1 MEKHPTLFVTHRG
14 ERHQQAAIEAAPP
27 ELEITVRRSP
37 SKEEVIAL
45 LPGKEFLISERT
57 GTIDAEIIAAG
68 KDLRLI
74 QRWGSQQYDI
84 DLEAA
89 RRAGIPVCYW
99 PVRTCVMVA
108 EHMMM
113 QLLVIAKRLREM
125 MQITEEAGDWRN
137 GPQLCD
143 EDTFSYNWSERE
155 DIRGLYGSTVGIVG
169 FGEIGTELA
178 RRLQNYECCV
188 LYNKRTRLPQ
198 AAEMELEVEYT
209 ELDEL
214 LGRSDFVCM
223 LLPYFSETAKIVNAG
238 FLDGMKQGASL
249 VGCGGSGTFD
259 EDAIAQA
266 LASGKLY
273 GFATDTYVWEP
284 INQDSPL
291 LSLTRETAANV
302 YLTPH
307 TAAGTT
313 AADSSERIDDY
324 ANIRSV
330 LQDRPLR
337 YRLV

>member
-1 MEKHPTLFVTHRG
+1 MKKHPTLFVTHRG

-27 ELEITVRRSP
+27 EVEITVRRSP
-37 SKEEVIAL
+37 SKEEIISL

-57 GTIDAEIIAAG
+57 GSIDAEIIAAG

-74 QRWGSQQYDI
+74 QRWGSQKYDI
-84 DLEAA
+84 DLDAA
-89 RRAGIPVCYW
+89 REAGIPVCYW

-113 QLLVIAKRLREM
+113 QLLAIAKRLREM
-125 MQITEEAGDWRN
+125 MQITEEAGDWRD

-155 DIRGLYGSTVGIVG
+155 DIRGLYESTVGIVG

-178 RRLQNYECCV
+178 RRLQNYECRV
-188 LYNKRTRLPQ
+188 LYNKRNRLPE
-198 AAEMELEVEYT
+198 AAEVEFKVQYMD
-209 ELDEL
+209 LDEL
-214 LGRSDFVCM
+214 LAQSDFVCM
-223 LLPYFSETAKIVNAG
+223 LLPYFPETAKIVNAS
-238 FLDGMKQGASL
+238 FVAKMKAGASL

-266 LASGKLY
+266 MATGKLY

-284 INQDSPL
+284 INRDSPL
-291 LSLTRETAANV
+291 LPLTQEAASNV

-307 TAAGTT
+307 TAAGST
-313 AADSSERIDDY
+313 AAGRSERIDDY
-324 ANIRSV
+324 ANIMSI
-330 LQDRPLR
+330 LHDRPLR